1 MINQAIILEKPFQ
14 VHVKETGMPVPGKG
28 EVLLKI
34 GYTGLCGTDL
44 SSYRGQMPLV
54 SYPRIPGH
62 EIGATV
68 IGIGNGVPDSIS
80 TGDKVT
86 LNPYSSCGNCSA
98 CRQKRFNT
106 CAYNQTLGVQRDGA
120 LQQYFCIHYSK
131 LICSSVL
138 SLEELALVEPLSVG
152 FHAVERGRVTHGDKV
167 LVLGAGVI
175 GIGAVVAALRKGA
188 DVMVADLSASKR
200 SFIQRFGVTDT
211 LNTNEANAVKK
222 VLDWTEGAGVDVV
235 IEAAGAE
242 ATYQM
247 ALEMV
252 GFAGRIVAIGY
263 AKTAIPLATSS
274 IVRKELDVMGSRNAL
289 QEFPEVVAMLESR
302 ALPYTSLITG
312 TYALEDTANA
322 FADWHQNPQET
333 IKTLI
338 KVN

>member
-1 MINQAIILEKPFQ
+1 MTNKAIILENPFQ
-14 VHVKETGMPVPGKG
+14 VSCKESALPVPGNE

-34 GYTGLCGTDL
+34 GYAGLCGTDL

-68 IGIGNGVPDSIS
+68 MGIGDGVPDSIS

-86 LNPYSSCGNCSA
+86 LNPYSSCGHCSA

-106 CAYNQTLGVQRDGA
+106 CAHNQTLGVQRDGA
-120 LQQYFCIHYSK
+120 LQQYCCIHYSK
-131 LICSSVL
+131 LIKSSL
-138 SLEELALVEPLSVG
+138 LTLEELALVEPLSVG
-152 FHAVERGRVTHGDKV
+152 FHAVERGRVTQRDKV

-175 GIGAVVAALRKGA
+175 GIGAVVAALSKGA
-188 DVMVADLSASKR
+188 DVMVADLSTTKRNFIRQLGVSETLDTSASDPGQKVR
-200 SFIQRFGVTDT
+200 EWTDG
-211 LNTNEANAVKK
+211 
-222 VLDWTEGAGVDVV
+222 DGADVV

-247 ALEMV
+247 ALDMV
-252 GFAGRIVAIGY
+252 GFAGRVVAIGY
-263 AKTAIPLATSS
+263 AKAAIPLATSL

-289 QEFPEVVAMLESR
+289 QEFTAVVAMLESR
-302 ALPYTSLITG
+302 SLPYTALITG
-312 TYALEDTANA
+312 TYALEDTSKA
-322 FADWHQNPQET
+322 FADWHENPQET